1 MSETSFLVSTY
12 DSSRALKN
20 ISEAS
25 FVLLVQTEMIK
36 VSEAEMREMLALET
50 KFSVEEIL
58 LYRSVAR

>member
-12 DSSRALKN
+12 GSSRALEN